1 MKTLI
6 AVDLGLSIPATLK
19 VAVIGLLPS
28 VSGSVGVTLITPLAV
43 RAVVTVVEPI
53 SVVPL

>member
-28 VSGSVGVTLITPLAV
+28 VSGAEGETLITPFAA
-43 RAVVTVVEPI
+43 RAAVTVVEPI